1 LSNAVFAPFH
11 VFWDTEI
18 SLTQIK
24 TLLAA
29 QDKLQKKHLE
39 CQSTLREQAS
49 PTARDRRKVRI
60 NVIDERISPDVSQ
73 PKAPSKLVPF
83 PAAPQAAPP
92 KMDTDRSR
100 KYWLIGGLSLLLL
113 AAIAVITWWVLS
125 ERASIRYVTAPVAR
139 GPVTRAVTA
148 TGTVNPELTIIVG
161 AAVSGIIQE
170 LSCDYNT
177 QVKKG
182 QVCAR
187 IDPRPYQTVVDQ
199 NKAELAVAKA
209 QLEKDK
215 ANEAYTLLALNRYA
229 NLIQTHAVSQDVFD
243 NARNAHDQAVAQI
256 AFDEATIQQHQAA
269 LDAAQVNLDYASI
282 VSPVDGTVVSR
293 NVTMGQTVAS
303 SFQTPT
309 LFLIA
314 TDLAKMEVDA
324 NVSESDI
331 GGIKPGN
338 KATFTVDAYPKRIFE
353 GSVTQV
359 RQSPQTVQNVVTYD
373 IVIGVDNSDLALMP
387 GLTAASRIV
396 IDERNDVMRVPNQAL
411 RYMPRNLPRAAS
423 SDQAR
428 VWVLRN
434 DEPVAISV
442 TTGLDDDSFTE
453 IVSGNIK
460 PGDLVITAEQVATA
474 NKTVTPR
481 L

>member
-1 LSNAVFAPFH
+1 MNEHTIPTSETSRKLAPFSAN
-11 VFWDTEI
+11 TP
-18 SLTQIK
+18 IK
-24 TLLAA
+24 RALAA
-29 QDKLQKKHLE
+29 
-39 CQSTLREQAS
+39 
-49 PTARDRRKVRI
+49 RRLW
-60 NVIDERISPDVSQ
+60 
-73 PKAPSKLVPF
+73 LV
-83 PAAPQAAPP
+83 A
-92 KMDTDRSR
+92 
-100 KYWLIGGLSLLLL
+100 G
-113 AAIAVITWWVLS
+113 AAILGVVAVVGAAWW
-125 ERASIRYVTAPVAR
+125 ASATRGTVRYATS
-139 GPVTRAVTA
+139 PVTRGIVARAVTA

-170 LSCDYNT
+170 LYCDYNT

-182 QVCAR
+182 QVCAKL
-187 IDPRPYQTVVDQ
+187 DPRPYQTVVDQ
-199 NKAELAVAKA
+199 NKADLAVAKA

-215 ANEAYTLLALNRYA
+215 ANAAYTKLAFERYA
-229 NLIQTHAVSQDVFD
+229 NLIQTHATSQDIYD
-243 NARNAHDQAVAQI
+243 NAKNSHDQAVAQI
-256 AFDEATIQQHQAA
+256 AYDEATIQLRQAA

-293 NVTMGQTVAS
+293 NVTVGQTVAS

-353 GSVTQV
+353 GAVNQV

-373 IVIGVDNSDLALMP
+373 IVIGVDNSDLALRP

-396 IDERNDVMRVPNQAL
+396 TDERKNVMRVPNQAL
-411 RYMPRNLPRAAS
+411 RYSPKDLSRAAPP
-423 SDQAR
+423 DHTR

-434 DEPVAISV
+434 DAPVAIAV
-442 TTGLDDDSFTE
+442 ATGLEDDSFTE
-453 IVSGNIK
+453 IVNGDVK
-460 PGDLVITAEQVATA
+460 PGDLVITGEQLSTV
-474 NKTVTPR
+474 NKAVGPR